1 MLSDLIFARER
12 KRLAI
17 VETKIFRVR
26 LMVGQMVLSHLI
38 GVRISDADPNMCPL
52 GGMVDAED
60 LKFSELARTG
70 SSPVVGT
77 NS

>member
-1 MLSDLIFARER
+1 
-12 KRLAI
+12 
-17 VETKIFRVR
+17 
-26 LMVGQMVLSHLI
+26 MVGQMVLSHLI